1 MSKVILNEELTRMLY
16 LFNHERGV
24 IVSEQKNKK
33 PKFDWKNGTK
43 GNVDL
48 TNPSGVNASD
58 VNYNGKNYN
67 LTTITSAIRLVT
79 KGKKS
84 DTPPTD
90 TPKPSFDQLKFI
102 DDSFPYPDN
111 MVKPKFES
119 YPNAKA
125 EYDKFIDSIYKFIKE
140 GNSLSDMATFTIQG
154 TADSARPTLDVP
166 SGYSSLDHPDT
177 PPYGGK
183 TNPSEMNQ
191 YLADT
196 RAKMLGEL
204 IIKDVLDKTGKDITE
219 KINYETGISYYG
231 QQGKRGSE
239 YRMVTVKPS
248 KKSVDLK
255 KPNTNIKTPGTPT
268 KGETEKMPE
277 IEGFLDLRKFG
288 GDLIPAKV
296 EKGSTIIS
304 PDIKLSENVLPVYYG
319 SKLNGNGE
327 PEASINGDEIVVE
340 GLSFGKFLNPKEVE
354 NIYDIKA
361 EKFTKY
367 VSEGRPVLYGRT
379 IYDDKTY
386 DVIMHLHFNLTTL
399 DYRLY

>member
-33 PKFDWKNGTK
+33 PKFDWKGGTK

-79 KGKKS
+79 KGKTS

-90 TPKPSFDQLKFI
+90 TPTPSFDQLKFI

-125 EYDKFIDSIYKFIKE
+125 EYDKFINSIDKFIKE

-248 KKSVDLK
+248 KTSVDLK
-255 KPNTNIKTPGTPT
+255 KPNTIIKTPGTPT
-268 KGETEKMPE
+268 KGETEKIPE
-277 IEGFLDLRKFG
+277 IETFVDLRKFG
-288 GDLIPAKV
+288 GGVVPAKRLTNADI
-296 EKGSTIIS
+296 GILSS
-304 PDIKLSENVLPVYYG
+304 DIKDLGENVLPTFDNSG
-319 SKLNGNGE
+319 LNNNPS
-327 PEASINGDEIVVE
+327 PEASISGDEIIVG
-340 GLSFGKFLNPKEVE
+340 GLSFGKFENPDEVQGV
-354 NIYDIKA
+354 YDKRA
-361 EKFTKY
+361 ESTTDY
-367 VSEGRPVLYGRT
+367 VSQGRPVLVAARDGYYYVRVL
-379 IYDDKTY
+379 K
-386 DVIMHLHFNLTTL
+386 FALTTL
-399 DYRLY
+399 DNRLY